1 VHTLRHTTLETF
13 ASTTAWLNRPPTL
26 PRRTIRVTT
35 VGGLARAVRRAR
47 AGQTIVVRGP
57 MQIPGEFRGFDR
69 VVRGGLV
76 RVVLGPGV
84 AFTGGKGQNL
94 PAVLLRDSGGWR
106 IWGGTITNP
115 DGNGI
120 LVYAMPGP
128 VTWTGFTVHD
138 TGDTCVSVYPVDGN
152 ISWLRLSGVT
162 GTATPNLAF
171 DPHAEKGTG
180 IHAWNIA
187 DAGGGVVQ
195 DSVFAADVVDQAT
208 GAGVEIDT
216 SQIGPNV
223 TVYARA
229 QHLGFAVPGTSWTGD
244 AKQQVAGN
252 VVQLWGGT
260 PPGSLDLAY
269 IEGADIQGRV
279 LDTT

>member
-106 IWGGTITNP
+106 IWGGRITNP
-115 DGNGI
+115 DGDPR
-120 LVYAMPGP
+120 VRDARRRD
-128 VTWTGFTVHD
+128 VDRVHRARH
-138 TGDTCVSVYPVDGN
+138 GRHVRV
-152 ISWLRLSGVT
+152 RL
-162 GTATPNLAF
+162 PRRR
-171 DPHAEKGTG
+171 E
-180 IHAWNIA
+180 
-187 DAGGGVVQ
+187 
-195 DSVFAADVVDQAT
+195 
-208 GAGVEIDT
+208 
-216 SQIGPNV
+216 
-223 TVYARA
+223 
-229 QHLGFAVPGTSWTGD
+229 HL
-244 AKQQVAGN
+244 
-252 VVQLWGGT
+252 
-260 PPGSLDLAY
+260 
-269 IEGADIQGRV
+269 
-279 LDTT
+279 